1 VLLLLTAVLVVH
13 RLGPILGDPFWLD
26 EAWVALSTAMPVGDL
41 PWATSSTPL
50 GWTILI
56 WLLPAHG
63 QVLRLVPWVFLVG
76 SIFGG
81 YAFGRALSWPSRAW
95 AVLAGLAG
103 AFGALLLPAQVL
115 RHDLKQYTADAAIA
129 VLLLVLLSRLEAAYS
144 RRRLIVLGAAVV
156 VGMLF
161 SHTTA
166 LVGAA
171 VLLAVAVLRR
181 RHAVVFVLAVGAGM
195 ALIYV
200 VVDGAARNGSLNN
213 YWAPYFPSVGDLPH
227 YLGQRLGELR
237 QYLGMPWQL
246 FVLLAAAGVAT
257 VTRCGRPATALVLG
271 LLPLIEVAGGLAH
284 LYPLLDIRT
293 SHFLLVT
300 GAIAGGIGVVGALSC
315 LAAVLS
321 GRLLAVTAAAV
332 TLVAL
337 GAFALVNWHVVTD
350 PGPIGQQEDARAQV
364 AYIVAHRRPGDVILV
379 SSMGSFAFAY
389 YWHPDRPRI
398 VRGGRLGIGW
408 YVAYPPSDRI
418 VISPGT
424 TPDDV
429 VSAFTAARNLAGN
442 ATLWIVRSHTDQNNE
457 ELSWNIA
464 LAGQPVTTVPVG
476 SEPLLRL
483 GGPSSS

>member
-1 VLLLLTAVLVVH
+1 MLLTAVLVVH

-26 EAWVALSTAMPVGDL
+26 EAWVALSTTMPIGDL

-50 GWTILI
+50 GWTFLI

-63 QVLRLVPWVFLVG
+63 QVLRVVPWVFLVG

-81 YAFGRALSWPSRAW
+81 YAFGRFLPWPSRAW

-103 AFGALLLPAQVL
+103 AVGALLLPAQVL

-171 VLLAVAVLRR
+171 VLVAVVVLRR
-181 RHAVVFVLAVGAGM
+181 GQAIVFVGAVGAGM
-195 ALIYV
+195 ALVYI

-237 QYLGMPWQL
+237 MYLGVPWLL
-246 FVLLAAAGVAT
+246 FVLLALAGVAA
-257 VTRCGRPATALVLG
+257 VARYGRPATALALG
-271 LLPLIEVAGGLAH
+271 LLPLIEVAGGLGH
-284 LYPLLDIRT
+284 LYPLLDLRT

-300 GAIAGGIGVVGALSC
+300 GAIAGGIGVVGALSW
-315 LAAVLS
+315 
-321 GRLLAVTAAAV
+321 LAVALPGRWVVAAAAAV
-332 TLVAL
+332 AL
-337 GAFALVNWHVVTD
+337 AAFTAFALVNWHVVSD
-350 PGPIGQQEDARAQV
+350 PGPIGRQEDARAQA
-364 AYIVAHRRPGDVILV
+364 AYIAAHRRPGDVILV
-379 SSMGSFAFAY
+379 SSSGSFAFAY
-389 YWHPDRPRI
+389 YWHLDRPRI

-408 YVAYPPSDRI
+408 YVAYPPQDRI
-418 VISPGT
+418 VISPGPA
-424 TPDDV
+424 PDAV
-429 VSAFTAARNLAGN
+429 ASAFTAARNLAGN
-442 ATLWIVRSHTDQNNE
+442 ATLWIVRSHTDQNDE
-457 ELSWNIA
+457 ARSWNVA
-464 LAGQPVTTVPVG
+464 LAGQPVITVPVG

-483 GGPSSS
+483 GGASSS